1 MSANVT
7 VRIRMEGVE
16 ELERDLSP
24 RKLNTALGRIVDD
37 VTDWAMRT
45 RMSVYPPRG
54 DYNRPGPYPKR
65 WYQRLVGPRWALK
78 AGGIGGRD
86 TSEQL
91 QQNWRQQILTPL
103 SREIYTEV
111 SYAPEVVG
119 AEDQT
124 EVHKAHGWQ
133 TDEQIAQE
141 VEEDPM
147 LDVIIAR
154 QLGRELGVE

>member
-1 MSANVT
+1 MSGNVT
-7 VRIRMEGVE
+7 VSIRMEGLDR
-16 ELERDLSP
+16 LERELSP
-24 RKLNTALGRIVDD
+24 RRLNTALSRIVED

-45 RMSVYPPRG
+45 RMSAYPPRG
-54 DYNRPGPYPKR
+54 EYNRPGPYPKR

-78 AGGIGGRD
+78 AGGVGGSN

-91 QQNWRQQILTPL
+91 QQNWRTQRLTPL
-103 SREIYTEV
+103 SREIFTEV
-111 SYAPEVVG
+111 SYAPWVVG

-124 EVHKAHGWQ
+124 KVHAEHGWQ

-141 VEEDPM
+141 VEEDPI

-154 QLGRELGVE
+154 ELGRELGD